1 MNLNSIIFSVFC
13 VFISIASLAQSSNA
27 IEGVWLV
34 ESQDAHIKIF
44 KSGNEYVGEIIWMRD
59 PIDSE
64 TGKPQLD
71 KNNHEPA
78 LKTRKVM
85 GMRLMKGL
93 TYDDGEWVDGS
104 IYDANNGKT
113 YSCKV
118 TSINENT
125 IELTGYVG
133 FTWLGRTD
141 SWTRVR

>member
-1 MNLNSIIFSVFC
+1 MNLNSILFSVFC
-13 VFISIASLAQSSNA
+13 VFISFTSPAQSSNA

-44 KSGNEYVGEIIWMRD
+44 KSGNEYVGEIIWIKD
-59 PIDSE
+59 PIDPE

-71 KNNHEPA
+71 KNNPEPA
-78 LKTRKVM
+78 LRTRKVL
-85 GMRLMKGL
+85 GMRLMRGL
-93 TYDDGEWVDGS
+93 TYDEGEWVNGS

-113 YSCKV
+113 YSCEIAF
-118 TSINENT
+118 INQNT

-141 SWTRVR
+141 KWTRVR